1 MAIIDLIMSGKIKDL
16 KAQVFGQK
24 LAPDSKKTFTASL
37 SESEENALVKMA
49 IYDDKLAWRNF
60 FCKFVEHYPPF
71 NSSVVLLIENL
82 QVTHVAD
89 MLAKIGEKW
98 GFAPQILIKLCIAA
112 EGNVDVAPA
121 LAAYVKEPHCIS
133 LDESV
138 YSALERY
145 DQQSGDIEKFA
156 PKYKSRFET
165 ENKEKKSEKKEEAD
179 KNATSDKEQ

>member
-60 FCKFVEHYPPF
+60 FCKFVEHYHPF

-98 GFAPQILIKLCIAA
+98 GFAPHILVLLCKKAIAD
-112 EGNVDVAPA
+112 ECKEIAPA
-121 LAAYVKEPHCIS
+121 LEAYIKEPHHAIFNQEIC
-133 LDESV
+133 
-138 YSALERY
+138 SALAGF
-145 DQQSGDIEKFA
+145 DQMTGSTFA
-156 PKYKSRFET
+156 KQYET
-165 ENKEKKSEKKEEAD
+165 EVKKPEEEVKK
-179 KNATSDKEQ
+179 